1 MRSGVSV
8 RGKPELTIDQAY
20 EWVLRQA
27 CSEGRQESST
37 LRVKFSEGVA
47 MEVDHITPTALASF
61 FGVLSAVLLAVIG
74 FLLRLLRLEKL
85 RHRHELLEIGR
96 SLDRTIHAVMPG
108 QISPDGAAPAQM
120 PPPPPPRR
128 ERTLTVRPTSR
139 TTPAPIPMT
148 PLPSI
153 QEC

>member
-128 ERTLTVRPTSR
+128 HAVRPTSR